1 MAEFVGDQ
9 ITPAGGGFDMAA
21 MGRGEPG
28 LPSAFKWRGETV
40 EIDAKISVWKH
51 SERESSQAQ
60 GELYLRRH
68 YFKLRMADGLV
79 WTVYFI
85 RQPSK
90 SGSPKARWFL
100 YTIESNASRPD

>member
-9 ITPAGGGFDMAA
+9 ITPAGGGFDTAA

-28 LPSAFKWRGETV
+28 LPSAFKWRDETV
-40 EIDAKISVWKH
+40 GIDAKLSVWKH
-51 SERESSQAQ
+51 SERESSQSG

-68 YFKLRMADGLV
+68 YFKLRMADASV

-90 SGSPKARWFL
+90 SGSSKARWFL
-100 YTIESNASRPD
+100 YTIESDGNAAH